1 MSKEKE
7 DFFVSIP
14 TRIDESVLNQ
24 LLLHMENIG
33 GSDLFLMGGSPV
45 WVSRYGKK
53 VQITKRA
60 LTDKEALSVLQSI
73 YGDNAPAKLGT
84 ACPIDTSHEFKEEIS
99 NGTDNVEVL
108 RHRFR
113 VNGVSCLRNGR
124 QSITITLR
132 TIPTTPPTVSAIK
145 VEEAILGSC
154 RNSDQGLILVVGAT
168 GNGKSTLLASILRDQ
183 LEDEHGH
190 RNLVTIE
197 APIEFVYD
205 DIYKPNSFITQLEVG
220 RHIETF
226 HSGVV
231 NSLRMA
237 PTTIL
242 IGEARDYETVSA
254 AVEASV
260 TGHVVFSTVHANSV
274 AETFQRL
281 VSVFPKEMQNQAKYD
296 IVQALKMVVAQRLI
310 PTVDGRRTAIREYLV
325 MNQAIKSA
333 LVQSSNLANA
343 AFEMVELYGRSMMRD
358 VEEKYQNGIISKEVY
373 ERQRANYETEKNK
386 DS

>member
-1 MSKEKE
+1 MNKEKE

-24 LLLHMENIG
+24 LLLHMEHIG

-53 VQITKRA
+53 VQITRRA

-84 ACPIDTSHEFKEEIS
+84 ASPIDTSHEFKEEIS

-124 QSITITLR
+124 QSVTITLR

-145 VEEAILGSC
+145 VEEAILSSC

-205 DIYKPNSFITQLEVG
+205 DIHKPNSFITQLEVG

-343 AFEMVELYGRSMMRD
+343 AFEMVELHGRSMMRD
-358 VEEKYQNGIISKEVY
+358 VEEKYQSGIISKEVY
-373 ERQRANYETEKNK
+373 ERQRVNYETEKNK
-386 DS
+386 DL